1 MYRSHSLRAKEIEKD
16 KQFVSGM
23 KFIYNIIKHQAK
35 QYNITD
41 LIVSDFNI
49 ESNCYLINNNGDI
62 LVPLEELD
70 FRLGAKW
77 VFANK
82 TLFKEARHGQLRN
95 YNKLFKDRDVIEA
108 IRIIEKYTV
117 QNDG

>member
-1 MYRSHSLRAKEIEKD
+1 M
-16 KQFVSGM
+16 
-23 KFIYNIIKHQAK
+23 
-35 QYNITD
+35 
-41 LIVSDFNI
+41 
-49 ESNCYLINNNGDI
+49 INNNGDI

-77 VFANK
+77 MFANK
-82 TLFKEARHGQLRN
+82 TLFKGARPGQLRN